1 MVLAQISVQISP
13 INTIIS
19 SNYRFSS
26 QFMSNR
32 TKLTEETLMQ
42 AVHELA
48 QAGQAMVSSTQL
60 VTETG
65 GSPATVKRMLERLL
79 SANKLAKQGRA
90 RATRYALAVQAGM
103 PSGADT
109 LAPAVAGPQWSE
121 RSVQLQQRLT
131 APLGTRE
138 PVTYQRGFVEDYQP
152 NASAWLPA
160 KLSEELAQLGRMHGQ
175 QPAGTYARG
184 VLEQLLIDL
193 SWSSSRLEGNTYSL
207 LATEELFKSGVS
219 DGNADAVML
228 LNHKSAI
235 EFLIDAVPTYGLSM
249 GLVRNLH
256 SVLMRDL
263 LPDVDDLGTI
273 RTKVVN
279 ISDTVYVPCQV
290 PTVLEEMLES
300 IISKARL
307 IKNPIEAAFF
317 LWLNI
322 AYLQPFADGNKRVS
336 RLAANIPLML
346 YNLAPLSFLDV
357 YPQDYAQAVL
367 GVYEFRDFSIAADL
381 FDWTYRRSLKKYT
394 VILESMGTPDPV
406 RLRYRELL
414 NVAVGLVVRDKNTLQ
429 ATLALLDLTEASAPG
444 FQALLTDELKNLEVF
459 NCARYR
465 LTMTQTESWIAA
477 GRPS

>member
-1 MVLAQISVQISP
+1 
-13 INTIIS
+13 
-19 SNYRFSS
+19 
-26 QFMSNR
+26 MSA
-32 TKLTEETLMQ
+32 TKKLTEEALMQ
-42 AVHELA
+42 AVRKLA
-48 QAGQAMVSSTQL
+48 QTGQAMVTSTQL
-60 VTETG
+60 VNETG

-79 SANKLAKQGRA
+79 TANKLVKQGRA
-90 RATRYALAVQAGM
+90 RATRYALAVQVAM
-103 PSGADT
+103 PCGADT
-109 LAPAVAGPQWSE
+109 PAPAVAGPQWSE
-121 RSVQLQQRLT
+121 SSVQLLQRLS

-138 PVTYQRGFVEDYQP
+138 PVTYHRGFVEDYKP
-152 NASAWLPA
+152 NGSALLPA

-175 QPAGTYARG
+175 QPAGTYARK

-219 DGNADAVML
+219 DGNVDAVML

-235 EFLIDAVPTYGLSM
+235 EFLMDAVPTYGLSM
-249 GLVRNLH
+249 GLIRNLH

-273 RTKVVN
+273 RNKVVN
-279 ISDTVYVPCQV
+279 ISDTVYVPSQV
-290 PTVLEEMLES
+290 PTVLEEMLTS

-317 LWLNI
+317 LWLNL

-346 YNLAPLSFLDV
+346 YNQAPLSFLDV
-357 YPQDYAQAVL
+357 SPQDYAQAVL
-367 GVYEFRDFSIAADL
+367 GVYEFRDVSIAVDL

-406 RLRYRELL
+406 RLRYREMLTE
-414 NVAVGLVVRDKNTLQ
+414 AVGLVVRDKNTLQ
-429 ATLALLDLTEASAPG
+429 ATLAVLDLTEASAPG
-444 FQALLTDELKNLEVF
+444 FQVLLTDELKNLEVF

-465 LTMTQTESWIAA
+465 LTMTQTASWIAA

>member
-1 MVLAQISVQISP
+1 
-13 INTIIS
+13 
-19 SNYRFSS
+19 
-26 QFMSNR
+26 MSA
-32 TKLTEETLMQ
+32 TKKLTEEALMQ
-42 AVHELA
+42 AVRKLA
-48 QAGQAMVSSTQL
+48 QTGQAMVTSTQL
-60 VTETG
+60 VNETG

-79 SANKLAKQGRA
+79 TANKLVKQGRA
-90 RATRYALAVQAGM
+90 RATRYALAVQVAM
-103 PSGADT
+103 PCGADT
-109 LAPAVAGPQWSE
+109 PAPAVAGPQWSE
-121 RSVQLQQRLT
+121 SSVQLLQRLS

-138 PVTYQRGFVEDYQP
+138 PVTYHRGFVEDYKP
-152 NASAWLPA
+152 NQSALLPA

-175 QPAGTYARG
+175 QPAGTYARK

-219 DGNADAVML
+219 DGNVDAVML

-235 EFLIDAVPTYGLSM
+235 EFLMDAVPTYGLSM
-249 GLVRNLH
+249 GLIRNLH

-263 LPDVDDLGTI
+263 LPNVDDLGTI
-273 RTKVVN
+273 RNKVVN
-279 ISDTVYVPCQV
+279 ISDTVYVPSQV
-290 PTVLEEMLES
+290 PTVLEEMLTS

-307 IKNPIEAAFF
+307 IKNPVEAAFF
-317 LWLNI
+317 LWLNL

-346 YNLAPLSFLDV
+346 YNQAPLSFLDV
-357 YPQDYAQAVL
+357 SPQDYAQAVL
-367 GVYEFRDFSIAADL
+367 GVYEFRDVSIAVDL

-406 RLRYRELL
+406 RLRYREMLTE
-414 NVAVGLVVRDKNTLQ
+414 AVGLVVRDKNTLQ
-429 ATLALLDLTEASAPG
+429 ATLAVLDLTEASAPG
-444 FQALLTDELKNLEVF
+444 FQVLLTDELKNLEVF

-465 LTMTQTESWIAA
+465 LTMTQTASWIAA

>member
-1 MVLAQISVQISP
+1 
-13 INTIIS
+13 
-19 SNYRFSS
+19 
-26 QFMSNR
+26 MSA
-32 TKLTEETLMQ
+32 TEKLTEESLMQ
-42 AVHELA
+42 SARKLV
-48 QAGQAMVSSTQL
+48 QTGQAMVSSTQL
-60 VTETG
+60 VNETG

-79 SANKLAKQGRA
+79 SANKLVKQGRA
-90 RATRYALAVQAGM
+90 RATRYLLPVQGGM
-103 PSGADT
+103 ISEVDT
-109 LAPAVAGPQWSE
+109 PLPAVAGPQWSE
-121 RSVQLQQRLT
+121 RSVQLLQRLS

-138 PVTYQRGFVEDYQP
+138 PVTYHRGFVEDYKP
-152 NASAWLPA
+152 NESALLPA

-175 QPAGTYARG
+175 QPAGTYARK

-219 DGNADAVML
+219 DGNVDAVML

-235 EFLIDAVPTYGLSM
+235 EFLMDAVPTYGLSM

-273 RTKVVN
+273 RNKVVN
-279 ISDTVYVPCQV
+279 ISDTVYVPSQV
-290 PTVLEEMLES
+290 PTVLEEMLTN

-317 LWLNI
+317 LWLHL

-346 YNLAPLSFLDV
+346 YNQAPLSFLDV
-357 YPQDYAQAVL
+357 SPQDYAQAVL
-367 GVYEFRDFSIAADL
+367 GVYEFRDVSIAVDL

-406 RLRYRELL
+406 RLRYREML
-414 NVAVGLVVRDKNTLQ
+414 NEAVGLVVRDKNTL
-429 ATLALLDLTEASAPG
+429 LAALAVLGLTEASAPG

-465 LTMTQTESWIAA
+465 LTMTQTASWIAA

>member
-1 MVLAQISVQISP
+1 
-13 INTIIS
+13 
-19 SNYRFSS
+19 
-26 QFMSNR
+26 MSA
-32 TKLTEETLMQ
+32 TKKLTEEALMQ
-42 AVHELA
+42 AVRKLA
-48 QAGQAMVSSTQL
+48 QTGQAMVTSTHL
-60 VTETG
+60 MNETG

-79 SANKLAKQGRA
+79 SANKLVKQGRA
-90 RATRYALAVQAGM
+90 RATRYSLAVQVAM

-109 LAPAVAGPQWSE
+109 PAPAVAGPPWSE
-121 RSVQLQQRLT
+121 GSVQLLQRLS
-131 APLGTRE
+131 APLGARE
-138 PVTYQRGFVEDYQP
+138 PVTYHRGFVEDYKP
-152 NASAWLPA
+152 NQSALLPA

-175 QPAGTYARG
+175 QPAGTYARK

-219 DGNADAVML
+219 DGNVNAVML

-235 EFLIDAVPTYGLSM
+235 EFLVDAVPTYGLSM
-249 GLVRNLH
+249 GLIRNLH

-273 RTKVVN
+273 RNKVVN
-279 ISDTVYVPCQV
+279 ISDTVYVPSQV
-290 PTVLEEMLES
+290 PTVLEEMLTS

-307 IKNPIEAAFF
+307 IKNPVEAAFF
-317 LWLNI
+317 LWLNL

-346 YNLAPLSFLDV
+346 YNQAPLSFLDV
-357 YPQDYAQAVL
+357 SPQDYAQAVL
-367 GVYEFRDFSIAADL
+367 GVYEFRDVSIAVDL

-406 RLRYRELL
+406 RLRYREMLTE
-414 NVAVGLVVRDKNTLQ
+414 AVGLVVRDKNTLQ
-429 ATLALLDLTEASAPG
+429 ATLAVLDLTEASAPG
-444 FQALLTDELKNLEVF
+444 FQVLLTDELKNLEVF

-465 LTMTQTESWIAA
+465 LTMTQTASWIAA